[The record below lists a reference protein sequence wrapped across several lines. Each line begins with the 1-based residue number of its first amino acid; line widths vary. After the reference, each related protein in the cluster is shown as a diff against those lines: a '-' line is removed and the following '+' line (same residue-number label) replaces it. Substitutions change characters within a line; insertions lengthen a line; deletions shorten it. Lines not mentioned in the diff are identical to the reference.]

1 MEDILNNFIVYSI
14 FVLVHKQIKVLKDQ
28 ISELSK
34 TNYDLEK
41 EVRLLDQHIGFLV
54 TYKKA
59 IEVQLTQLGV
69 SKFCFRRFL
78 SSFWVISHVFFQESS
93 ENFLE
98 LERKY
103 GKTICCSLSCRH

>member
-1 MEDILNNFIVYSI
+1 
-14 FVLVHKQIKVLKDQ
+14 
-28 ISELSK
+28 
-34 TNYDLEK
+34 
-41 EVRLLDQHIGFLV
+41 LDQHIGFLV

-59 IEVQLTQLGV
+59 IE
-69 SKFCFRRFL
+69 
-78 SSFWVISHVFFQESS
+78 ESS